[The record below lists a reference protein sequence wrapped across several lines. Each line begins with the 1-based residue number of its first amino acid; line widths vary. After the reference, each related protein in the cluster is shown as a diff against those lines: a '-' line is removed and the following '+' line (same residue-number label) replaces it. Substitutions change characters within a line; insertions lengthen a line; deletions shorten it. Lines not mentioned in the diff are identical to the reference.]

1 MKFTSRHIY
10 NLKPGR
16 YTVVLAAAP
25 REAQEDPTRFVFRC
39 IAENVQVCHKDETK
53 PPSETISMPKVDLP
67 KTNAKPTIQKG
78 QLKSGGLDMNHGISN
93 RAAVSLHLQILEN
106 SYNYF
111 SELLKI
117 EQSRLPFIVY

>member
-1 MKFTSRHIY
+1 MAVIILILTFRHIY

-25 REAQEDPTRFVFRC
+25 REAQEESTRFVFRC

-53 PPSETISMPKVDLP
+53 PPPETISMPKVNLP
-67 KTNAKPTIQKG
+67 KTNAKPAIQKG

-93 RAAVSLHLQILEN
+93 RAAVS
-106 SYNYF
+106 
-111 SELLKI
+111 
-117 EQSRLPFIVY
+117 

>member
-1 MKFTSRHIY
+1 MAVIILILTFRHIY

-25 REAQEDPTRFVFRC
+25 RAAQEESTRFVFRC

-53 PPSETISMPKVDLP
+53 PPPETITMPKVNLP
-67 KTNAKPTIQKG
+67 KTNAKPAIQKG

-93 RAAVSLHLQILEN
+93 RAAVS
-106 SYNYF
+106 
-111 SELLKI
+111 
-117 EQSRLPFIVY
+117 